1 MDPKMEVVSA
11 SEARQWR
18 RRARRCGSAK
28 RHESG
33 RTGLADGSVTDGGS
47 ARSIRVR
54 NGKIVVFQ
62 QNTYYQY
69 YLFFSFYML
78 QKKQTFMLEGP

>member
-1 MDPKMEVVSA
+1 MAAEG
-11 SEARQWR
+11 EAVR
-18 RRARRCGSAK
+18 SAK